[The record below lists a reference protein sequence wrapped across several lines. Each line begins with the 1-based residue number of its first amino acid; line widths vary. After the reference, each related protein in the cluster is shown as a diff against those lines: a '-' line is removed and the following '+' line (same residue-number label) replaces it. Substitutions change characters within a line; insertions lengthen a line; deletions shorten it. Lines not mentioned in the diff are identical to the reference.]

1 MGDAVSKEL
10 GTLYRIGL
18 AVQRVVRDALSSPRR
33 SDVVGIGAAGS
44 PTEELD
50 RVAEAEVL
58 RRLDA
63 EGVDWNVVSEE
74 IGHVE
79 RGGEQTLVVDPVD
92 GTWNALR
99 RLPFSSVSLALGSGT
114 LAGIEVG
121 LVRDLVRG
129 TTWWASRGQGA
140 YRDGRPI
147 RVRPWKRGAEVLL
160 VNLGHGASER
170 VVRAAGAAHR
180 VRSLGCASLEIS
192 LVAEGS
198 ADGYLFEATTPRNL
212 RATDIAAAYRILVE
226 AGGGATSATG
236 ASLDTV
242 PLSAEPRTTVAAW
255 GDAGFGR
262 SLREGSW

>member
-1 MGDAVSKEL
+1 MKGAVSPEL

-18 AVQRVVRDALSSPRR
+18 AVQRAVRDALSSPRR
-33 SDVVGIGAAGS
+33 SDVVGVGAAGS

-79 RGGEQTLVVDPVD
+79 RGGTKTLVVDPVD

-99 RLPFSSVSLALGSGT
+99 HLPFSSVSLALGTGT
-114 LAGIEVG
+114 LAGVELG

-129 TTWWASRGQGA
+129 TTWWASRGEGA
-140 YRDGRPI
+140 FRDGRPI
-147 RVRPWKRGAEVLL
+147 QVRRWNRGAEVVLL
-160 VNLGHGASER
+160 NLGHGASER
-170 VVRAAGAAHR
+170 VVRAAGSAHR
-180 VRSLGCASLEIS
+180 VRSLGCASLEMS

-198 ADGYLFEATTPRNL
+198 ADGYLFDATTHRNL
-212 RATDIAAAYRILVE
+212 RVTDVAAAYRILLE
-226 AGGGATSATG
+226 AGGGAASASG
-236 ASLDTV
+236 SSLDSI
-242 PLSAEPRTTVAAW
+242 PLSAEPRTTVVAW
-255 GDAGFGR
+255 GDPALGR
-262 SLREGSW
+262 SLQGGTW